1 MIIKI
6 PKNVLNE
13 MINYIY
19 INKPNEAVCFL
30 LGFINNDVY
39 NVKELVKAKNAAN
52 SPAEFNVEPDELL
65 NIYKRA
71 EEKGLDIVAIVHSH
85 HGLPVP
91 STTDIKYMK
100 LNPYVWIIISM
111 TDLKMQA
118 FILKEEKVDPVKI
131 MIVD

>member
-30 LGFINNDVY
+30 LGVTNNDVY

-71 EEKGLDIVAIVHSH
+71 EEK
-85 HGLPVP
+85 
-91 STTDIKYMK
+91 
-100 LNPYVWIIISM
+100 
-111 TDLKMQA
+111 
-118 FILKEEKVDPVKI
+118 
-131 MIVD
+131 